1 MNLYQNDN
9 SLKKDLFYFAGEEI
23 GSYLKISFKKQVL
36 IITYVNDS
44 YMILSLHSASDFS
57 SSTVPFWLI

>member
-1 MNLYQNDN
+1 MITRW
-9 SLKKDLFYFAGEEI
+9 KKRPFYFAGEEI

-44 YMILSLHSASDFS
+44 YMILSLPSASDFS

>member
-1 MNLYQNDN
+1 MITRW
-9 SLKKDLFYFAGEEI
+9 KKRPFYFAGEEI

-44 YMILSLHSASDFS
+44 YMILSLLSASDFS